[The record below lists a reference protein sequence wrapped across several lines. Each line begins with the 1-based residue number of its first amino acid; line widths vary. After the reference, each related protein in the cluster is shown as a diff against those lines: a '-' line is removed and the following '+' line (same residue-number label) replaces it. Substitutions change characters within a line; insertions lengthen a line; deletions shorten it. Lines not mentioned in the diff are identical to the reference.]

1 MKSEFKK
8 HIQVQKIILL
18 INIFKNSI
26 YRYIETEKLKKI
38 EKFITA
44 LHVYNEALLRL
55 SYNTNT
61 AQQMIRTIQ

>member
-26 YRYIETEKLKKI
+26 YRYIETEKLQKI

-44 LHVYNEALLRL
+44 LHC
-55 SYNTNT
+55 
-61 AQQMIRTIQ
+61 I